1 MILRFL
7 TISIMVMTLPFIA
20 SSAVAKMAAQ
30 VAVLPFEIYSGEGT
44 EHLGDT
50 IASELSS
57 QMAEEEQ
64 ISIIKQADV
73 KNVLDSGLPPNFNE
87 VTLRIISEKLEAQFL
102 VLGSLTRIGD
112 NLSLDV
118 YVFNPSGSP
127 PFSKDFAESKE
138 LNSLIEKMA
147 RKINAKV
154 LLMASTYPELQ
165 EPELIE
171 EQTIEKAEEIKLAM
185 DVQPAT
191 PTTIQIEEEG
201 EAVGPV
207 LPEGQVLEETIEKA
221 EEIKL
226 AMDVQPATPTTIQI
240 EEEGEAVGPVL
251 PEGQEAEETLV
262 EQIPEAEVPT
272 SSSPFDSDR
281 PVKITSKS
289 LEADNKRNEVTFK
302 DNVVAKQGD
311 MVIFSD
317 IMKVKYKAKGGIQR
331 IEAIGNVKMKQE
343 DRIATGEKIVFY
355 NPEQKIVM
363 TGNPRIWQDDNLISC
378 DKVTVLLK
386 EDKIFFEGKVDST
399 IYPKS
404 VKESKKIK
412 DKQVEEIAP
421 PPGPKVRDKK
431 TEEKEE
437 PASKEKVSLESA
449 QSVKKEAIQQFVS
462 AWKHNWESKDLKN
475 YMKCYSKEFSSMGMD
490 WDRWETYKK
499 RLNNRYH
506 GISLVF
512 NNLHIVLEDNQ
523 AKVKFEQYYQSD
535 EYSDHGMKSL
545 ILKKENGVWKILSEQ
560 WDPL

>member
-7 TISIMVMTLPFIA
+7 TISIMVMTLPFIT

-44 EHLGDT
+44 EYLGDT

-57 QMAEEEQ
+57 QMGEEEQ
-64 ISIIKQADV
+64 IAIIKQADV
-73 KNVLDSGLPPNFNE
+73 KNVLDSGLPHNFNE
-87 VTLRIISEKLEAQFL
+87 VTLRRISEKLEAHFL

-127 PFSKDFAESKE
+127 PFSKDFTESKE

-154 LLMASTYPELQ
+154 LLMSSTYPELQ

-171 EQTIEKAEEIKLAM
+171 DQAIEKAEEVKLAM
-185 DVQPAT
+185 DIQPST
-191 PTTIQIEEEG
+191 STTIQIEEEG
-201 EAVGPV
+201 EAVGQV
-207 LPEGQVLEETIEKA
+207 LPEGQV
-221 EEIKL
+221 
-226 AMDVQPATPTTIQI
+226 V
-240 EEEGEAVGPVL
+240 
-251 PEGQEAEETLV
+251 EETLV

-302 DNVVAKQGD
+302 ENVVAKQGD

-317 IMKVKYKAKGGIQR
+317 IMKVKYKTKGGIQR

-404 VKESKKIK
+404 VKESKKRK
-412 DKQVEEIAP
+412 DKQVEEITP
-421 PPGPKVRDKK
+421 PPEPKVRDKK

-437 PASKEKVSLESA
+437 PAPKEKVSLESA
-449 QSVKKEAIQQFVS
+449 QSVGKEAIQQFIS
-462 AWKHNWESKDLKN
+462 SWKHKWESKDLEN
-475 YMKCYSKEFSSMGMD
+475 YMKCYSKEFSSRGMD
-490 WDRWETYKK
+490 WDRWKTYKK

-512 NNLHIVLEDNQ
+512 NDLQIVLEDNQ
-523 AKVKFEQYYQSD
+523 AKVNFEQYYQSD
-535 EYSDHGMKSL
+535 KYSDHGMKSL
-545 ILKKENGVWKILSEQ
+545 ILKKENGVWKIFAEQ
-560 WDPL
+560 WDSL

>member
-1 MILRFL
+1 
-7 TISIMVMTLPFIA
+7 MVMALSFIT
-20 SSAVAKMAAQ
+20 SSAAARMAAQ

-64 ISIIKQADV
+64 IAIIKQADV

-87 VTLRIISEKLEAQFL
+87 VTLRRISEKLEAHFL

-127 PFSKDFAESKE
+127 PFSKDFTESKE
-138 LNSLIEKMA
+138 LNSLIGKMA

-154 LLMASTYPELQ
+154 LLMASTHPELQ

-171 EQTIEKAEEIKLAM
+171 DQAIEKAEEVKLAM
-185 DVQPAT
+185 DIQPAT
-191 PTTIQIEEEG
+191 STPIQIEEEG
-201 EAVGPV
+201 EAVSQV
-207 LPEGQVLEETIEKA
+207 LPEGQVAEETLEKA
-221 EEIKL
+221 EEVKL
-226 AMDVQPATPTTIQI
+226 VMDVQPATSIPIQI
-240 EEEGEAVGPVL
+240 EEEGEAVSQVSL
-251 PEGQEAEETLV
+251 EGQVAEETLV
-262 EQIPEAEVPT
+262 EQIPEDEVPT

-302 DNVVAKQGD
+302 ENVVAKQGD
-311 MVIFSD
+311 MVIFAD
-317 IMKVKYKAKGGIQR
+317 IMKVKYKTKGGIRR

-404 VKESKKIK
+404 VKENKKRK
-412 DKQVEEIAP
+412 DKQIEEISP
-421 PPGPKVRDKK
+421 LPGTKVRDKK

-437 PASKEKVSLESA
+437 PASKKKVSLESA
-449 QSVKKEAIQQFVS
+449 QSVGKEAIQQFIS
-462 AWKHNWESKDLKN
+462 SWKHKWESKDLEN
-475 YMKCYSKEFSSMGMD
+475 YMKCYSKEFSSRGMD
-490 WDRWETYKK
+490 WDQWKTYKK

-512 NNLHIVLEDNQ
+512 NDLHIVLEDNQ
-523 AKVKFEQYYQSD
+523 AKVNFEQYYQSD

-545 ILKKENGVWKILSEQ
+545 ILKKENGVWKIFAEQ

>member
-1 MILRFL
+1 
-7 TISIMVMTLPFIA
+7 MVMTLPFIT

-44 EHLGDT
+44 EYLGDT

-57 QMAEEEQ
+57 QMGEEEQ
-64 ISIIKQADV
+64 IAIIKQADV
-73 KNVLDSGLPPNFNE
+73 KNVLDSGLPHNFNE
-87 VTLRIISEKLEAQFL
+87 VTLRRISEKLEAHFL

-127 PFSKDFAESKE
+127 PFSKDFTESKE

-154 LLMASTYPELQ
+154 LLMSSTYPELQ

-171 EQTIEKAEEIKLAM
+171 DQAVEKAEEVKLAM
-185 DVQPAT
+185 DIQPSTSTTIQIEKEGEAVGQVLPEGQVVEET
-191 PTTIQIEEEG
+191 VEKAEEVKLVMDIQPSTSTTIQIEEEG
-201 EAVGPV
+201 EAVGQV
-207 LPEGQVLEETIEKA
+207 LPEGQVL
-221 EEIKL
+221 
-226 AMDVQPATPTTIQI
+226 
-240 EEEGEAVGPVL
+240 
-251 PEGQEAEETLV
+251 EETLV

-302 DNVVAKQGD
+302 ENVVAKQGD

-317 IMKVKYKAKGGIQR
+317 IMKVKYKTKGGIQR

-412 DKQVEEIAP
+412 DKQVEEITP
-421 PPGPKVRDKK
+421 PPEPKVRDKK

-437 PASKEKVSLESA
+437 PAPKEKVSLESA
-449 QSVKKEAIQQFVS
+449 QSVEKETIQQFIS

-475 YMKCYSKEFSSMGMD
+475 YMKCYSKEFSSRGMD
-490 WDRWETYKK
+490 WDRWKTYKK

-512 NNLHIVLEDNQ
+512 NDLHIVLEDNQ
-523 AKVKFEQYYQSD
+523 AKVNFEQYYQSD
-535 EYSDHGMKSL
+535 KYSDHGMKSL
-545 ILKKENGVWKILSEQ
+545 ILKKENGVWKIFAEQ
-560 WDPL
+560 WDSL

>member
-127 PFSKDFAESKE
+127 PFSKDFTESKE

-207 LPEGQVLEETIEKA
+207 LPEGQVLEETLEKA
-221 EEIKL
+221 EEVKI
-226 AMDVQPATPTTIQI
+226 AMDIQPATPTTIQI
-240 EEEGEAVGPVL
+240 EEEGEAVGQVL

>member
-1 MILRFL
+1 
-7 TISIMVMTLPFIA
+7 MVMTLPFIT
-20 SSAVAKMAAQ
+20 SSAIAKMAAQ

-44 EHLGDT
+44 EYLGDT

-57 QMAEEEQ
+57 QIGEEEQ
-64 ISIIKQADV
+64 IAIIKQADV
-73 KNVLDSGLPPNFNE
+73 KNVLDSGLPHNFNE
-87 VTLRIISEKLEAQFL
+87 VTLRRISEKLEAHFL

-127 PFSKDFAESKE
+127 PFSKDFTESKE

-154 LLMASTYPELQ
+154 LLMSSTYPELQ

-171 EQTIEKAEEIKLAM
+171 DQAVEKAEEVKLAM
-185 DVQPAT
+185 DIQPSTSTTIQIEKEGEAVGQVLPEGQVVEET
-191 PTTIQIEEEG
+191 VEKAEEVKLVMDIQPSTSTTIQIEEEG
-201 EAVGPV
+201 EAVGQV
-207 LPEGQVLEETIEKA
+207 LPEGQVL
-221 EEIKL
+221 
-226 AMDVQPATPTTIQI
+226 
-240 EEEGEAVGPVL
+240 
-251 PEGQEAEETLV
+251 EETLV

-302 DNVVAKQGD
+302 ENVVAKQGD

-317 IMKVKYKAKGGIQR
+317 IMKVKYKTKGGIQR

-412 DKQVEEIAP
+412 DKQVEEITP
-421 PPGPKVRDKK
+421 PPEPKVRDKK

-437 PASKEKVSLESA
+437 PAPKEKVSLESA
-449 QSVKKEAIQQFVS
+449 QSVEKETIQQFIS

-475 YMKCYSKEFSSMGMD
+475 YMKCYSKEFSSRGMD
-490 WDRWETYKK
+490 WDRWKTYKK

-512 NNLHIVLEDNQ
+512 NDLHIVLEDNQ
-523 AKVKFEQYYQSD
+523 AKVNFEQYYQSD
-535 EYSDHGMKSL
+535 KYSDHGMKSL
-545 ILKKENGVWKILSEQ
+545 ILKKENGVWKIFAEQ
-560 WDPL
+560 WDSL